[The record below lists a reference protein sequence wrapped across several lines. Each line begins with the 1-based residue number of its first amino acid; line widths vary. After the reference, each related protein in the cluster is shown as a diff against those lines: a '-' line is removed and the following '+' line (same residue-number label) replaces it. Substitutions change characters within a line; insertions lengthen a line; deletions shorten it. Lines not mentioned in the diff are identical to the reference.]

1 MARLHSCNVLH
12 TGADGRRLWQ
22 FHAQGNFDLAREHA
36 TPDGAELPAGL
47 AQKSWGALWQPRLNV
62 AWLPA
67 DSVFFRV
74 VHLPPSNSFAET
86 FAMVELQLE
95 KISPIPVGQ
104 VVWSVHPLPQQSGL
118 PNDLQTLIVVLVE
131 RKLVED
137 FLGQLEGTGYLADRL
152 ELPALDQLAV
162 ANVTENGAWIYPG
175 LSGSHNTAL
184 VAWWYNG
191 KLQNLN
197 TLTLPTTGDR
207 AVALKEQ
214 LSQMA
219 WAGELEGWLTSLPYW
234 TLVADD
240 DAVAEWESPLR
251 RGLDAPMQL
260 VKPLKPVEL
269 AGRTAKRATQADAKS
284 NLIPPDYATRY
295 RNQYVDRLWIRGLLA
310 VGALYLLGVVIYFSA
325 VGVQEFRVSGL
336 EAKVVAM
343 GPTYT
348 NAIQLRERYQVLK
361 TRQELKFAALDCWKV
376 TAELL
381 PESAQLD
388 GFSFSDGRKLALNGT
403 APADSVNSVIE
414 FYGAMRK
421 AVLNGQPMFD
431 ANKGQELST
440 RTGPGGTV
448 VNWNFALELKRT
460 ERE

>member
-12 TGADGRRLWQ
+12 TGAEGRRLWQ
-22 FHAQGNFDLAREHA
+22 FQAQGNFELTREHVS
-36 TPDGAELPAGL
+36 PDGESLPGGVAR
-47 AQKSWGALWQPRLNV
+47 KSWGALWQPRLNV

-67 DSVFFRV
+67 ESVFFRV
-74 VHLPPSNSFAET
+74 AHLPPSSFAET
-86 FAMVELQLE
+86 LSMVEMQLE
-95 KISPIPVGQ
+95 KLSPIPVGQ
-104 VVWSVHPLPQQSGL
+104 MVWSVHLLPQQSGL
-118 PNDLQTLIVVLVE
+118 PNDLQTLIVVFVE
-131 RKLVED
+131 RKLVEE
-137 FLGQLEGTGYLADRL
+137 FLGQLEGQGYLADRL
-152 ELPALDQLAV
+152 ELRALDQLSV

-175 LSGSHNTAL
+175 LCGTHNTAL

-197 TLTLPTTGDR
+197 TLTLPTAGDR
-207 AVALKEQ
+207 AVSLKEQ

-219 WAGELEGWLTSLPYW
+219 WAGELEGWLTSLPHW

-240 DAVAEWESPLR
+240 EAVAEWETPLR
-251 RGLDAPMQL
+251 RGLDAPIHL
-260 VKPLKPVEL
+260 VNPLKPVEL
-269 AGRTAKRATQADAKS
+269 AARTARRAAQADARS

-310 VGALYLLGVVIYFSA
+310 VGALYLLGVAIYFSA
-325 VGVQEFRVSGL
+325 VGVQEFRVSRL
-336 EAKVVAM
+336 ESKVEGM

-388 GFSFSDGRKLALNGT
+388 RFNFSEGRKLALNGT
-403 APADSVNSVIE
+403 APADAVNAVIG
-414 FYGAMRK
+414 FYGAMQK
-421 AVLNGQPMFD
+421 ATLNGQPMFD

-440 RTGPGGTV
+440 RLGPGGAL
-448 VNWNFALELKRT
+448 VNWNFGLELKRT
-460 ERE
+460 EAQ

>member
-1 MARLHSCNVLH
+1 MARLHSCNILH

-22 FHAQGNFDLAREHA
+22 FHAQGNFDLAREHIS
-36 TPDGAELPAGL
+36 PDGEALPAGI
-47 AQKSWGALWQPRLNV
+47 ARKSWGALWQPRLNV

-67 DSVFFRV
+67 ESVFFRV
-74 VHLPPSNSFAET
+74 VHLPASSFAET
-86 FAMVELQLE
+86 LAMVELQLE

-104 VVWSVHPLPQQSGL
+104 VVWSAHPLPQQSGS
-118 PNDLQTLIVVLVE
+118 PDELQTLIVVLVE
-131 RKLVED
+131 RKQVEE
-137 FLGQLEGTGYLADRL
+137 FLGRLEGQGYLADRL
-152 ELPALDQLAV
+152 ELRALDQLSV
-162 ANVTENGAWIYPG
+162 ANVPENGAWVYPG
-175 LSGSHNTAL
+175 LCGTHGTAL

-191 KLQNLN
+191 QLQNLN
-197 TLTLPTTGDR
+197 PLTLPATGDR

-219 WAGELEGWLTSLPYW
+219 WAGELEGWLTSLPHW

-240 DAVAEWESPLR
+240 DAVTEWETPLR
-251 RGLDAPMQL
+251 RGLDAPIHL

-269 AGRTAKRATQADAKS
+269 AARTAKRAAQADAKS
-284 NLIPPDYATRY
+284 SLIPAEYATRY

-310 VGALYLLGVVIYFSA
+310 VGVLYLIGVAIYFVT
-325 VGVQEFRVSGL
+325 VGVQEYRVGRL
-336 EAKVVAM
+336 EAKVVGL

-348 NAIQLRERYQVLK
+348 NAIQLRERFSVLK

-403 APADSVNSVIE
+403 APADSVNAVID

-421 AVLNGQPMFD
+421 ATLNGQPMFD
-431 ANKGQELST
+431 ANKVQELST
-440 RTGPGGTV
+440 RLGPGGTA

-460 ERE
+460 DRE